1 MTKDVRNDVI
11 ICALVVSLA
20 VHVGAMFWARPKV
33 MTTVAAGA
41 ARIARRGP
49 MQVTKAVDRPD
60 PVKIDILKDVKAEKD
75 APEVAPTVSVAPVA
89 ESDEPPTA
97 TEVKIPE
104 MAAPE
109 VITRIDEN
117 DTSAP
122 MPVSDR
128 NTPAPKEPAS
138 RMVSDA
144 VSIANSGAVDRF
156 ALSPVSEL
164 PAAPAFEVPE
174 VVAAG
179 PVDEPASRIGAAAK
193 AEDAKRQDAETK
205 KREEKKFEPAA
216 EIMPEV
222 DEKVVEQEKAA
233 VRELVNVE
241 DANEL
246 SKNVTPALSAT
257 SDGAWTYFRL
267 KISPKD
273 SLKVVPKDVVV
284 LIDASGSIGKD
295 RMRSIRDA
303 AKKILRSATNSGD
316 RFNLVA
322 FRDRFSYAFKRWQ
335 ECTVQSFSQSDK
347 WLDTVV
353 PHGRTDVFATIASVL
368 TLPRDPARPL
378 IALVVTDGDAN
389 SGVRDTSEIISKF
402 TALNDGLVSVYMY
415 GVKSSANRELINVLT
430 RGNRGE
436 SFIFDGW
443 RWSAGSGIEGLSE
456 RFRDPVLSDLRLVF
470 SSSTKAEAFPRRLK
484 NLYRDETLEI
494 VGRVPAGTK
503 EVAFSL
509 KGLNG
514 AKAYEGFFRI
524 PLASAAADSA
534 AAAAWRDEK
543 SIDSRLR

>member
-1 MTKDVRNDVI
+1 MTKDVRNDVL

-49 MQVTKAVDRPD
+49 MRVTKAAGRPD

-75 APEVAPTVSVAPVA
+75 APEVAPTVSVVPVA
-89 ESDEPPTA
+89 DSDEPPSA
-97 TEVKIPE
+97 TEVKLPE
-104 MAAPE
+104 PTAPD
-109 VITRIDEN
+109 VISRIVADESN
-117 DTSAP
+117 AK
-122 MPVSDR
+122 MPVAER
-128 NTPAPKEPAS
+128 EVPAPREAVK
-138 RMVSDA
+138 MVSDTVA
-144 VSIANSGAVDRF
+144 IANAGKVDRF

-164 PAAPAFEVPE
+164 PSAPAFDAPD
-174 VVAAG
+174 VVDSG

-193 AEDAKRQDAETK
+193 AEDQKRQDAETK
-205 KREEKKFEPAA
+205 KDASAKKFEPAA
-216 EIMPEV
+216 EVMPEV

-246 SKNVTPALSAT
+246 LQHVSTVASTA
-257 SDGAWTYFRL
+257 SDGGWPYFRL
-267 KISPKD
+267 RILPKK

-284 LIDASGSIGKD
+284 LIDASGSIGTD
-295 RMRSIRDA
+295 RMKSIRAA
-303 AKKILRSATNSGD
+303 AKAILRSATNSGD

-322 FRDRFSYAFKRWQ
+322 FRDRFSYAFLRWQ
-335 ECTVQSFSQSDK
+335 ECTVDSFDQADR
-347 WLDTVV
+347 WLSKVAA
-353 PHGRTDVFATIASVL
+353 HGRTDVFSTIASVL
-368 TLPRDPARPL
+368 TLPRDPTRPL

-389 SGVRDTSEIISKF
+389 SGVSSTSEILSRF

-415 GVKSSANRELINVLT
+415 GVKSSANRELIDLLT

-443 RWSAGSGIEGLSE
+443 RWNAGDGIEGLSE

-470 SSSTKAEAFPRRLK
+470 ASSSKAEAYPRRLK
-484 NLYRDETLEI
+484 NLYRNEALE
-494 VGRVPAGTK
+494 VAGRVPSDVK
-503 EVAFSL
+503 ELAFSL

-524 PLASAAADSA
+524 PLENGPVDPNVPAL
-534 AAAAWRDEK
+534 WRDEQA
-543 SIDSRLR
+543 IDNRLR